1 MTLTVNQKEYI
12 QLIISNAVEI
22 FKVFMACLLS
32 VFVPQHCP
40 ETGTTCTLEDNFN
53 NLSMFNEFVVAFN
66 FITLFIFLNLYR
78 VQNKRETY
86 MISHLDI
93 NPEIPDNAL
102 EESLKNNQKILGRIS
117 GLNQTLYNWTV
128 GCVACHILNT
138 VFSTVLIFYYYYDG
152 FKSVTTL
159 LTNFLLVCSKL
170 YLCYDVSDRSL
181 RPKTKALS
189 CNKSEYASYNDIDK
203 KYIQKVE
210 LTTQ

>member
-1 MTLTVNQKEYI
+1 MELSINQKEYI
-12 QLIISNAVEI
+12 QLIISNTVEI

-40 ETGTTCTLEDNFN
+40 ETGTTCTLKDNFN
-53 NLSMFNEFVVAFN
+53 NLSMFNEFVVVFN

-102 EESLKNNQKILGRIS
+102 EESLKNHQKILGRIS

-128 GCVACHILNT
+128 SCVTCHILNT
-138 VFSTVLIFYYYYDG
+138 IFSAVLIFYYYYDG

-189 CNKSEYASYNDIDK
+189 CNKSEYASYNDVDK

>member
-12 QLIISNAVEI
+12 QLIISNAIEI

-40 ETGTTCTLEDNFN
+40 ETGTTCTLEDNFK
-53 NLSMFNEFVVAFN
+53 NLTIFNEFVVAFN
-66 FITLFIFLNLYR
+66 FITLFVFLNLYR

-86 MISHLDI
+86 MISHLDV

-102 EESLKNNQKILGRIS
+102 EESLKNNQKILERIS
-117 GLNQTLYNWTV
+117 GLNHKLYNWTI
-128 GCVACHILNT
+128 GCVICHIFNT
-138 VFSTVLIFYYYYDG
+138 VFSGILIFYYFYDG

-159 LTNFLLVCSKL
+159 LTNFLLVCNKL
-170 YLCYDVSDRSL
+170 YLCYDVSDRSIN
-181 RPKTKALS
+181 PKTRALS

-203 KYIQKVE
+203 KYMQQVE

>member
-1 MTLTVNQKEYI
+1 MNLTINQKEYI
-12 QLIISNAVEI
+12 QLFISNAVEI

-40 ETGTTCTLEDNFN
+40 ETGTTCTLKDNFN

-66 FITLFIFLNLYR
+66 FITLFVFLNLYR

-117 GLNQTLYNWTV
+117 GLNRNLYKLTI
-128 GCVACHILNT
+128 GCIICHIINT
-138 VFSTVLIFYYYYDG
+138 VVSAVLIFYYYYDG

-159 LTNFLLVCSKL
+159 LTNFLLVCNKL
-170 YLCYDVSDRSL
+170 YLCYDVSDKSIS
-181 RPKTKALS
+181 PKTRALS

-203 KYIQKVE
+203 KYVEKVE

>member
-1 MTLTVNQKEYI
+1 MALTVNQKEYI

-53 NLSMFNEFVVAFN
+53 NLSIFNEFVVILN
-66 FITLFIFLNLYR
+66 FITLFVFLNLYR

-93 NPEIPDNAL
+93 NPDISDNAL
-102 EESLKNNQKILGRIS
+102 EESLKNHQKILGRIS
-117 GLNQTLYNWTV
+117 GLNYKLYKWTI
-128 GCVACHILNT
+128 GCIICHILNA
-138 VFSTVLIFYYYYDG
+138 VFSAVLIFYYYYDG

-159 LTNFLLVCSKL
+159 LTNFLLVSNKL
-170 YLCYDVSDRSL
+170 YLCYDVSDSSI

-189 CNKSEYASYNDIDK
+189 CNKSEYSSYNDVDK
-203 KYIQKVE
+203 KYVQQVE

>member
-1 MTLTVNQKEYI
+1 MGLTVNQKEYI
-12 QLIISNAVEI
+12 QLIISNTVEI

-40 ETGTTCTLEDNFN
+40 ETGTTCTLKDNFN
-53 NLSMFNEFVVAFN
+53 NLSMFNEFVVVFN
-66 FITLFIFLNLYR
+66 FITLFVFLNLYR

-93 NPEIPDNAL
+93 NPEIADNAL
-102 EESLKNNQKILGRIS
+102 EESLKNHQKILGRIS

-128 GCVACHILNT
+128 SCVACHILNT
-138 VFSTVLIFYYYYDG
+138 IFSAVLIFYYYYDG

-189 CNKSEYASYNDIDK
+189 CNKSEYASYNDVDK